1 MVNKSYNLPIMANL
15 QKIKVLAKERG
26 TTINDLAKQLGM
38 TPQAIHLMVRE
49 NSTKTDTLERIARM
63 FEVPISIFFDET
75 MDGGKIQNADTENN
89 QSSRDNSTGINMAEH
104 DELIKLREEVK
115 YLKKILSDKDERIAD
130 LKERIEELKK

>member
-89 QSSRDNSTGINMAEH
+89 QSSRDSLWSGTSSPSALGSRSA
-104 DELIKLREEVK
+104 K
-115 YLKKILSDKDERIAD
+115 
-130 LKERIEELKK
+130 

>member
-1 MVNKSYNLPIMANL
+1 MANL

-26 TTINDLAKQLGM
+26 TTINDLAEQLGM

-75 MDGGKIQNADTENN
+75 IDGGKIQNAGTENN
-89 QSSRDNSTGINMAEH
+89 HCSRDNSTGINMAEH

>member
-1 MVNKSYNLPIMANL
+1 MANL
-15 QKIKVLAKERG
+15 QKIKVLAKKRG

-75 MDGGKIQNADTENN
+75 MDGGKIQNAGTENH
-89 QSSRDNSTGINMAEH
+89 QSSRDNNTGINMAEH

>member
-1 MVNKSYNLPIMANL
+1 MANL
-15 QKIKVLAKERG
+15 QKIKVLAKKRG

-75 MDGGKIQNADTENN
+75 MDGGKIQNAGTENH
-89 QSSRDNSTGINMAEH
+89 QSIRDNNTGINMAEH

>member
-1 MVNKSYNLPIMANL
+1 MANL
-15 QKIKVLAKERG
+15 QKIKVLAKKRG

-75 MDGGKIQNADTENN
+75 MDGEKIQNAGTENT
-89 QSSRDNSTGINMAEH
+89 QSSRDNNTGINIAEH

>member
-1 MVNKSYNLPIMANL
+1 MANL
-15 QKIKVLAKERG
+15 QKIKVLAKNRG

-75 MDGGKIQNADTENN
+75 MDGGKIQNAGTENT
-89 QSSRDNSTGINMAEH
+89 QSSRDNNTGINMAEH

>member
-1 MVNKSYNLPIMANL
+1 MANL
-15 QKIKVLAKERG
+15 HKIKVLAKKRG

-75 MDGGKIQNADTENN
+75 MDGGKIQNAGTENN
-89 QSSRDNSTGINMAEH
+89 QISRDNNAGINIAEH

>member
-1 MVNKSYNLPIMANL
+1 MANL
-15 QKIKVLAKERG
+15 QKIKVLAKNRG

-75 MDGGKIQNADTENN
+75 MDGGKIQNAGTENN
-89 QSSRDNSTGINMAEH
+89 QSSRDNNTGINMAEH

>member
-1 MVNKSYNLPIMANL
+1 MANL
-15 QKIKVLAKERG
+15 QKIKVLAKKRG

-75 MDGGKIQNADTENN
+75 MDGEKIQNAGTENT

>member
-1 MVNKSYNLPIMANL
+1 MANL
-15 QKIKVLAKERG
+15 QKIKVLAKKRG

-75 MDGGKIQNADTENN
+75 MDGGKIQNAGTENT
-89 QSSRDNSTGINMAEH
+89 QSSRDNNTGINMAEH

>member
-1 MVNKSYNLPIMANL
+1 MANL
-15 QKIKVLAKERG
+15 QKIKVLAKNRG

-63 FEVPISIFFDET
+63 FEVPISLFFDET
-75 MDGGKIQNADTENN
+75 MDGGKIQNAGTENN
-89 QSSRDNSTGINMAEH
+89 QSSRDNNTGINMAEH

>member
-1 MVNKSYNLPIMANL
+1 MANL
-15 QKIKVLAKERG
+15 QKIKVLAKKRG

-75 MDGGKIQNADTENN
+75 MDGGKIQNAGTENN
-89 QSSRDNSTGINMAEH
+89 QSSRDNNTGINMAEH

>member
-1 MVNKSYNLPIMANL
+1 MANL
-15 QKIKVLAKERG
+15 QKIKVLAKKRG

-63 FEVPISIFFDET
+63 IEVPISIFFDET
-75 MDGGKIQNADTENN
+75 MDGEKFQNAGTENN
-89 QSSRDNSTGINMAEH
+89 QSSRDNNTGINMAEH

>member
-1 MVNKSYNLPIMANL
+1 MANL
-15 QKIKVLAKERG
+15 QKIKVLAKNRG

-75 MDGGKIQNADTENN
+75 MDGEKFQNAGTENT
-89 QSSRDNSTGINMAEH
+89 QSSRDNNTGINMAEH